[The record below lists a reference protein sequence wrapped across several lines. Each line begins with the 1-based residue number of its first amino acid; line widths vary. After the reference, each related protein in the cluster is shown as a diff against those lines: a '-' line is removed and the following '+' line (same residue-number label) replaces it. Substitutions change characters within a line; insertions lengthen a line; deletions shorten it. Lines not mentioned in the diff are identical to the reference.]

1 MPTLDLQQRH
11 VQLGGERPPHLPGMQ
26 SVAMDVMMALQF
38 LSGGGRRARSEK
50 HFSAWVVALV
60 FSAASSLIAFVPFVG
75 SFWEQLVSRWYQTTY
90 ILVPYGVRYFLVPN
104 KPPRSF

>member
-1 MPTLDLQQRH
+1 MF
-11 VQLGGERPPHLPGMQ
+11 V
-26 SVAMDVMMALQF
+26 SVTEYESRFGKADTYTYT
-38 LSGGGRRARSEK
+38 
-50 HFSAWVVALV
+50 VVALV
-60 FSAASSLIAFVPFVG
+60 FGAASSLIAFVLFVG